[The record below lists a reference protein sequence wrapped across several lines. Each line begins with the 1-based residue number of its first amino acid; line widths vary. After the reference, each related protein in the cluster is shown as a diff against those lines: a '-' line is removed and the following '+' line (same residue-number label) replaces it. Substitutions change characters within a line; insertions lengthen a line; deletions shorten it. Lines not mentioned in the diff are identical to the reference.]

1 MSDKVKK
8 KTNKNNKIGVKN
20 KLQIIEKEIKTEEAI
35 GFLVELVEEIIVEG
49 EKKPKKVI
57 EKKVVVVE
65 KPITEK
71 VTTEK
76 PVEKSKEPENPEGV
90 DEGKKTEKEER
101 LAKRAAS
108 LKRLKAR
115 QKGEKG
121 DRGPSGGGVG
131 RGQTGAKGDPGE
143 KGDKGDDGLSIY
155 WRGEYDPAIQYY
167 VLNAVSYQGSS
178 YICKV
183 ASKGNLPTDGTYWDL
198 MAVKGTDIDYGI
210 VAALVIALG

>member
-1 MSDKVKK
+1 MSDKTKK
-8 KTNKNNKIGVKN
+8 KINKNNKLGVKN

-35 GFLVELVEEIIVEG
+35 SFLVELVEEIIVEG
-49 EKKPKKVI
+49 EKKHTPKTKAVAKSVPKT
-57 EKKVVVVE
+57 EEVV
-65 KPITEK
+65 KP
-71 VTTEK
+71 
-76 PVEKSKEPENPEGV
+76 KEPENPEEV
-90 DEGKKTEKEER
+90 DEGKEKKDEKEEK

-131 RGQTGAKGDPGE
+131 RGQTGPPGE

-155 WRGEYDPAIQYY
+155 WRGEYDPTVQYY

-178 YICKV
+178 YICKI
-183 ASKGNLPTDGTYWDL
+183 ASKGNLPTDVTHWDL
-198 MAVKGTDIDYGI
+198 MAVKGTDGSGGVDYN
-210 VAALVIALG
+210 LVIAYAIALG